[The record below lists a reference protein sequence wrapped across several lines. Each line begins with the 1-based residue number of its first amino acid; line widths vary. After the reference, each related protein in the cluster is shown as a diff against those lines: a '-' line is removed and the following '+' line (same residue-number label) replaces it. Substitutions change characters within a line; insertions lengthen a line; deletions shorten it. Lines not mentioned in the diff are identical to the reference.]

1 MMNFFKKKI
10 SEFKPIQIDNN
21 QKYNDSIY
29 IELSKLLKRIGRSE
43 QKSSQISELLK
54 DEISEKLSKYDEI
67 IDQVREK
74 NIQQGTYLKTLEKG
88 LLDYMD
94 IIDNFEKVKEE
105 IEDQTLLS
113 SINVAVNIKD
123 QINNKI
129 GVLQLPGVGA
139 DIDIEAHYI
148 IKTEET
154 DNMQLD
160 KKVKEVVE
168 QGYRIGE
175 RLLRK
180 ATIIGY
186 KYRGTNEK

>member
-1 MMNFFKKKI
+1 MNIFKKRI
-10 SEFKPIQIDNN
+10 SEFKPIQINKD
-21 QKYNDSIY
+21 QQYDDSIY
-29 IELSKLLKRIGRSE
+29 KELSKLLKRIGRSE

-54 DEISEKLSKYDEI
+54 EEITEKLSKYDEI

-74 NIQQGTYLKTLEKG
+74 NIQQGSYLKTLEKG
-88 LLDYMD
+88 LLDYMG
-94 IIDNFEKVKEE
+94 IIDNFEKVKEI
-105 IEDQTLLS
+105 IEDKTLQD
-113 SINVAVNIKD
+113 SINVAVSTKN

-139 DIDIEAHYI
+139 DIDIEVHYI

-154 DNMQLD
+154 DNIQLD

-168 QGYRIGE
+168 EGYRIGE

-180 ATIIGY
+180 ATVIGY
-186 KYRGTNEK
+186 KYRGINEK

>member
-1 MMNFFKKKI
+1 MNIFKKKI
-10 SEFKPIQIDNN
+10 SEFKPIQINID
-21 QKYNDSIY
+21 QQYDDSIY
-29 IELSKLLKRIGRSE
+29 KKLSKLLKRIGRSE
-43 QKSSQISELLK
+43 QKSAQLSELLK
-54 DEISEKLSKYDEI
+54 EEISEKLSKYDEL

-94 IIDNFEKVKEE
+94 IIDNFEKVKER
-105 IEDQTLLS
+105 IEDKALLN
-113 SINVAVNIKD
+113 SINVAVSMKH

-129 GVLQLPGVGA
+129 GVLQLPGVGT
-139 DIDIEAHYI
+139 DIDIEVHYI

-154 DNMQLD
+154 DNVQFD
-160 KKVKEVVE
+160 NKVKEVVE

-186 KYRGTNEK
+186 KYRGINEK

>member
-1 MMNFFKKKI
+1 MNIFKKKI
-10 SEFKPIQIDNN
+10 SEFEPIHINTD
-21 QKYNDSIY
+21 QKYDDTIY
-29 IELSKLLKRIGRSE
+29 KKLSKLLKRIGRSE
-43 QKSSQISELLK
+43 QKSAQLSELLK
-54 DEISEKLSKYDEI
+54 DEISEKLSKYDEL
-67 IDQVREK
+67 IDKVREI
-74 NIQQGTYLKTLEKG
+74 NIEQGIYLKMLEKG

-105 IEDQTLLS
+105 IEDKTLQN
-113 SINVAVNIKD
+113 SINVAVNMKD
-123 QINNKI
+123 QINKKI
-129 GVLQLPGVGA
+129 GVLQLPGEGS
-139 DIDIEAHYI
+139 DIDIDVHYI

-186 KYRGTNEK
+186 NYRSTNEK